1 MEILLLWLM
10 ENQKAPIESSPRST
24 GSVTAP
30 LDPDHMVGKD
40 TMTDSQF
47 TMELIEPGTSASL
60 VNTKQNQHEADETI
74 QLKEDI
80 NVETEGNIHVKGNN
94 RSNRP

>member
-1 MEILLLWLM
+1 M
-10 ENQKAPIESSPRST
+10 ENQKVQNESSPRPT
-24 GSVTAP
+24 GSVATP
-30 LDPDHMVGKD
+30 LDPDPMLGKD
-40 TMTDSQF
+40 TMTKSQS
-47 TMELIEPGTSASL
+47 TMEPTEPGTSASL